1 MGAVTLGRTT
11 SGLGGR
17 GVMEGED
24 GCVGRG
30 ARGRGGGQV
39 VISAGVQAE
48 MRPEM
53 MNSEARS
60 HDQAEVYD
68 AF

>member
-1 MGAVTLGRTT
+1 
-11 SGLGGR
+11 
-17 GVMEGED
+17 MEGED
-24 GCVGRG
+24 GGVGRG

-60 HDQAEVYD
+60 HDQAQRFMMHFKSLKVLYCLYK
-68 AF
+68 

>member
-1 MGAVTLGRTT
+1 
-11 SGLGGR
+11 
-17 GVMEGED
+17 MEGED
-24 GCVGRG
+24 GGVGRG